1 MALLRLDRIEGAAL
15 EVEGRPCRVETPDWM
30 TA

>member
-15 EVEGRPCRVETPDWM
+15 VVDGRPCCVDRPSWL